1 MNSSEIARLAGV
13 SVRTLRHY
21 HQVGV
26 LPEPER
32 SANGYR
38 RYAVADLV
46 LLLRIKRLGSL
57 GIPLD
62 AMGPVLD
69 DAGAPEAAAMLDEL
83 DSELQKQMA
92 QLAAQRDLI
101 ARIRADRSDLDL
113 APELAAMRRASQA
126 MGMSARMEQADRDLA
141 VLLAHFVDV
150 DQMSGLADFYARI
163 GAVDTSSPLADLIRR
178 FDALPDDADDAT
190 AEALASDIAE
200 AVAAAFGPL
209 DDAIPGVEI
218 THPDAVRMFRA
229 YHQEQMS
236 EVQFR
241 VLSLVEERFGS

>member
-46 LLLRIKRLGSL
+46 LLLRIKRLGAL

-62 AMGPVLD
+62 AMGPVLA

-83 DSELQKQMA
+83 DSELEKQMA

-113 APELAAMRRASQA
+113 APEFAAMRRASQA
-126 MGMSARMEQADRDLA
+126 M
-141 VLLAHFVDV
+141 
-150 DQMSGLADFYARI
+150 
-163 GAVDTSSPLADLIRR
+163 
-178 FDALPDDADDAT
+178 
-190 AEALASDIAE
+190 
-200 AVAAAFGPL
+200 
-209 DDAIPGVEI
+209 
-218 THPDAVRMFRA
+218 
-229 YHQEQMS
+229 
-236 EVQFR
+236 
-241 VLSLVEERFGS
+241 